1 MKHISIL
8 GSTGSIGTQTLD
20 VIRKFPGNF
29 KVVALSG
36 HKNVNLLIEQIRE
49 FKPDLVHV
57 SDKNNLEDL
66 QNAIKTSSTKLIC
79 GEKDLV
85 KIATHPKADIVLS
98 AIVGFAGLI
107 PTVEAIKAGKD
118 IALANKET
126 LVVAGDMVMDL
137 ARKHNVNII
146 PVDSE
151 HSAIFQCM
159 QGEDF
164 DMVRRIILTA
174 SGGPFRN
181 LSLSKLQKVTVKD
194 ALNHPNWNMGDK
206 ITIDSATMMNKGL
219 EVIEAYHL
227 FKIPPFKI
235 EVIVHPESIVHSFV
249 EFKDRSIKAQLG
261 LPDMRVP
268 IQYALTYPNRAKNGF
283 EEFDFT
289 KYPTLNFEQ
298 PDSKRFPALDIA
310 FEAIR
315 RGGNTPC
322 IINAANEVAV
332 NAFLNKRIN
341 FMQIPSIVEQTMENA
356 TPCVNPDITN
366 LLETDKE
373 SRRLAEE
380 LIK

>member
-1 MKHISIL
+1 VGK
-8 GSTGSIGTQTLD
+8 
-20 VIRKFPGNF
+20 
-29 KVVALSG
+29 
-36 HKNVNLLIEQIRE
+36 
-49 FKPDLVHV
+49 
-57 SDKNNLEDL
+57 
-66 QNAIKTSSTKLIC
+66 
-79 GEKDLV
+79 KDLV

-332 NAFLNKRIN
+332 NAF
-341 FMQIPSIVEQTMENA
+341 P
-356 TPCVNPDITN
+356 
-366 LLETDKE
+366 
-373 SRRLAEE
+373 
-380 LIK
+380 

>member
-341 FMQIPSIVEQTMENA
+341 FMQIPCIVEQTMENA